1 MGVTEIVLLIIG
13 IAFFVA
19 SFFLPDGKSEQ
30 DEYRDDEKR
39 IRELVDKQIES
50 AKERIE
56 DMVDETVN
64 YSIEKTERALERLSN
79 EKIMAVDEYSETVL
93 KKINDN
99 HNEAVFLYD
108 MLNDKDEKLK
118 NSGDELKAKDEELK
132 AKSEELR
139 ARDEA
144 LREQEEL
151 RAQEEK
157 KAEERRKAEAA
168 RIAEEEARLAYEEE
182 RNRELRL
189 QFEEE
194 QRKMEAERAF
204 APLDPEKVYVI
215 EGEGIIEPVSEV
227 LVNAPTDNKEV
238 KEPKTTKAK
247 TSNKTAKAQTKTN
260 KASKSDDE
268 PGLLVSFQK
277 GEEIKKNKNDEIRR
291 LHDEGKSNMAIAKEL
306 GLGVGEVKLVLDLF
320 SSRK

>member
-1 MGVTEIVLLIIG
+1 MGVTEIVLLVIG
-13 IAFFVA
+13 IGFFAV
-19 SFFLPDGKSEQ
+19 SFFLPDGKSQ
-30 DEYRDDEKR
+30 DENPYEDQQK
-39 IRELVDKQIES
+39 IKELVNKEIEA

-118 NSGDELKAKDEELK
+118 NSGEELKAKDEELK
-132 AKSEELR
+132 AKGEELR

-144 LREQEEL
+144 LREQEEARQL
-151 RAQEEK
+151 AEK
-157 KAEERRKAEAA
+157 KAEEKRKADAA
-168 RIAEEEARLAYEEE
+168 KKAEEEARLAYEEE

-189 QFEEE
+189 QFEAE

-215 EGEGIIEPVSEV
+215 EGEGIVEPTKAKES
-227 LVNAPTDNKEV
+227 AEV
-238 KEPKTTKAK
+238 KEEQPVKTKSAPKTTKTSTK
-247 TSNKTAKAQTKTN
+247 TSKAKN
-260 KASKSDDE
+260 DASELDVS
-268 PGLLVSFQK
+268 VSFHK

-291 LHDEGKSNMAIAKEL
+291 LHEEGKSNMAIAKEL

>member
-1 MGVTEIVLLIIG
+1 MGVAEIVLLIVG
-13 IAFFVA
+13 LVFFVV
-19 SFFLPDGKSEQ
+19 SFFLPDGKIE
-30 DEYRDDEKR
+30 EENVFEDEKR
-39 IRELVDKQIES
+39 IKELVEKEVSS

-56 DMVDETVN
+56 DMVDETVS
-64 YSIEKTERALERLSN
+64 YSIEKTERALERLTN

-144 LREQEEL
+144 LREQEEA
-151 RAQEEK
+151 REREEK
-157 KAEERRKAEAA
+157 KAEEKRKADAA
-168 RIAEEEARLAYEEE
+168 RKAEEEARLAYEEE

-189 QFEEE
+189 QFEAE
-194 QRKMEAERAF
+194 QRKMEAERSF

-215 EGEGIIEPVSEV
+215 EGEG
-227 LVNAPTDNKEV
+227 LVNPPSAEAGEKQSAQKDTGNKV
-238 KEPKTTKAK
+238 QAADKG
-247 TSNKTAKAQTKTN
+247 NAKAATKTN
-260 KASKSDDE
+260 NKSSKSKAGEE
-268 PGLLVSFQK
+268 PDVLVSFTK
-277 GEEIKKNKNDEIRR
+277 GGDAKKNKNDEIRR